1 MGSAGPCLRPRAPRH
16 VTCGG
21 IYASN
26 VEAFEQFVAVALEAE
41 GLVVS
46 EAVKF
51 PVQLQT
57 AKAAYEEVQTRGYEV
72 DLVAARGGRLVLA
85 TVKSFFGSRGVA
97 AEDVTGT
104 SPNVRNRKLYS
115 LLNDPA
121 IRTAVVKG
129 AADRFGYNADQV
141 QLRLYAGRFA
151 GPTRGAHEAK
161 IRAWCAGQHV
171 GAGPIEVVGL
181 AEVVQAARS
190 AAARKEYRDNPVLV
204 TMKVLQAAGVLDL
217 QLPDEESA

>member
-1 MGSAGPCLRPRAPRH
+1 
-16 VTCGG
+16 
-21 IYASN
+21 

-57 AKAAYEEVQTRGYEV
+57 GKAAYEEVQTHGYEV
-72 DLVAARGGRLVLA
+72 DLVAARADLLVLA

-115 LLNDPA
+115 LLNDPQ
-121 IRTAVVKG
+121 IRAAVVAG
-129 AADRFGYNADQV
+129 AAERFGYDSGQV
-141 QLRLYAGRFA
+141 QLRLYAGKFA
-151 GPTRGAHEAK
+151 GPTKGTHESK
-161 IRAWCAGQHV
+161 IRAWCAEQHV
-171 GAGPIEVVGL
+171 GAGPIQVVGL
-181 AEVVQAARS
+181 SEVVQAVSR

-204 TMKVLQAAGVLDL
+204 TMKVLQAAGLL
-217 QLPDEESA
+217 NLALPAEDSA